1 MIKYERKSY
10 SGGILSYIMEIR
22 KHPQRRYKMLVYIA
36 VAALIFA
43 LLFSLISGTVVYLFS
58 MTTSHATFEPKKMM
72 ESEKRSILN
81 AHTKDPIIMLPL
93 NEAKE
98 KWIAKRQ
105 SDAFDV
111 LSVQSRDGLVL
122 AGYYLFLGEKSTANR
137 KTVILVHGMMDSA
150 AGMAYLFD
158 EYTKLGWAVLA
169 IDLRSHGE
177 SEGTKR
183 TMGIREGEDLAL
195 WVKLVLSKYGKSEIF
210 LHGVSMGAVTVL
222 SYAANELDLAPEVK
236 GLIVDSCFVSH
247 RDTLIRLLQGFLGNR
262 VIAFFM
268 IYGADLA
275 CFFNTGIS
283 FSRMESVKMIR
294 RVNLPVLLF
303 HGQSDVLVPISS
315 MREIFGLLLK
325 RGNEIV
331 VIPSAP
337 HIGTYFYAP
346 DLYMSKIV
354 NFTGGL
360 K

>member
-1 MIKYERKSY
+1 
-10 SGGILSYIMEIR
+10 
-22 KHPQRRYKMLVYIA
+22 MLVI
-36 VAALIFA
+36 L

-58 MTTSHATFEPKKMM
+58 MTTNHAAFEPKKIM

-81 AHTKDPIIMLPL
+81 AHTKDPVIMEPL

-105 SDAFDV
+105 AGSFEV
-111 LSVQSRDGLVL
+111 LSVRSPDGLSLV
-122 AGYYLFLGEKSTANR
+122 GYYLDSGKKNLAAR

-158 EYTKLGWAVLA
+158 EYSKQGWAVLA

-183 TMGIREGEDLAL
+183 TMGVREGEDLSL
-195 WVKLVLSKYGKSEIF
+195 WVNLVLSRFGASEIF
-210 LHGVSMGAVTVL
+210 LHGVSMGAVAVM
-222 SYAANELDLAPEVK
+222 SYAADERAVVPAVK
-236 GLIVDSCFVSH
+236 GLIVDSCFASH
-247 RDTLIRLLQGFLGNR
+247 RETLTRLLQGFVGNR
-262 VIAFFM
+262 QVAQCLAFS
-268 IYGADLA
+268 ADLA
-275 CFFNTGIS
+275 CFISTGIP
-283 FSRMESVKMIR
+283 FARMETVKMVYR
-294 RVNLPVLLF
+294 LSLPVLLF

-315 MREIFGLLLK
+315 MRDIFAIFLK

-346 DLYMSKIV
+346 ELYMSKIE
-354 NFTGGL
+354 NFTGGS